1 MPRLAALLLLSIAV
15 SLLPAAS
22 PATAAAVAAQ
32 EPSVPPAHA
41 PAIPGAGA
49 PPAAPGHGNPGAS
62 GANGPGGAG
71 LAFQLPA
78 AWVSENPASNM
89 RLAQASIPGAAGA
102 GQFAIF
108 FFGAGGGGSTEAN
121 IERWVGQIDKPT
133 APTHREAFSTHGLKV
148 TWVEAA
154 GTMKPS
160 TVGMGPATAQPGT
173 RLLAAVV
180 EGPGGPWYLKVVGP
194 DATVKAAQ
202 PAFVNLL
209 RGLHPR

>member
-1 MPRLAALLLLSIAV
+1 MPRLAALVLLSVAV
-15 SLLPAAS
+15 IVPLAPTPAA
-22 PATAAAVAAQ
+22 PAARASGIAQ
-32 EPSVPPAHA
+32 EPPVPPAHT

-49 PPAAPGHGNPGAS
+49 PAPASAGPAA
-62 GANGPGGAG
+62 GAG
-71 LAFQLPA
+71 LAYQLPA
-78 AWVSENPASNM
+78 AWVRETPSSNM
-89 RLAQASIPGAAGA
+89 RLAQASIPGAAGP

-133 APTHREAFSTHGLKV
+133 APTHREAFAAHGLKV

-160 TVGMGPATAQPGT
+160 TVGMGPVTAQPGT

-180 EGPGGPWYLKVVGP
+180 EGPGGPWYLKIVGP
-194 DATVKAAQ
+194 DATVRAAQ
-202 PAFVNLL
+202 PAFVDLL
-209 RGLHPR
+209 RGLHTR